1 MTITDRTRLNIS
13 AEIIPFPTLTPGEL
27 KQAAITPQQLY
38 RQCMEDIW
46 EKIHQLPK
54 GQDQV
59 VVSQLW
65 EYGKSSPIP
74 TPIKFPALAMHGFIV
89 EQLVENQIVWKPCL
103 PDLKDF
109 WRFGIDVSQA
119 YGFRLRPRQAFE
131 ANLQTFIQIY
141 IVD

>member
-1 MTITDRTRLNIS
+1 MTITDRKRLDIP
-13 AEIIPFPTLTPGEL
+13 AEIITPAALTGEQ
-27 KQAAITPQQLY
+27 KQQAVITPQELY
-38 RQCMEDIW
+38 KQSMQDIW

-59 VVSQLW
+59 VASQLW
-65 EYGKSSPIP
+65 QLGKSSPIP

-89 EQLVENQIVWKPCL
+89 EQLVENQIVWKPYL

-109 WRFGIDVSQA
+109 WRIGIDVSQA
-119 YGFRLRPRQAFE
+119 YGFRLRPRQTFE
-131 ANLQTFIQIY
+131 ANLQTFIQLY